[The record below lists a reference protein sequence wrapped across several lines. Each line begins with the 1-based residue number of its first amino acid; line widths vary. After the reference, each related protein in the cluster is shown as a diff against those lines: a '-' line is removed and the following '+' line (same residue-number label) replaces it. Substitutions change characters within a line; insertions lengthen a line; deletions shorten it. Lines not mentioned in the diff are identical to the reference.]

1 MAIPTSISTCRST
14 HSSGLSLSRETVSV
28 SYTHLN
34 VSYLKKEI
42 SAIENGIETN
52 DPYLTSFLKYR
63 NIRSLNRGILVE
75 LVTVSYTHLSMG
87 QLSKMIVAE
96 AFTYTIIGGVVG
108 TCLLYTS
115 RCV

>member
-1 MAIPTSISTCRST
+1 MTEQIQQ
-14 HSSGLSLSRETVSV
+14 LEE
-28 SYTHLN
+28 N

-75 LVTVSYTHLSMG
+75 LVKTVWVHKNGEITVDFNFADEFQRILDYIECDHGALTPME
-87 QLSKMIVAE
+87 QKAAM
-96 AFTYTIIGGVVG
+96 
-108 TCLLYTS
+108 
-115 RCV
+115 